1 MLEAGY
7 EYGEPFQLKLLAML
21 VRHPKKAKG
30 RIEAQFFTS
39 PLYVDIARVVQEAYG
54 KHPKDLLTRTTVCEL
69 VKASLRRNARQNWPL
84 YRKEIKSLFRVRL
97 SDKSALMEKA
107 TEFATEQA
115 YREGLVTAERY
126 VSARK
131 YERIHELFE
140 KLEAERDGCAED
152 RQWRW
157 DNLPHPC
164 DFHHKEVNWLVEG
177 LIPEASAIAIS
188 GEEGVGKTL
197 FALSLARALA
207 EGREFLE
214 RKVWITPVLYLGLDV
229 SQVTLQAYLRMMR
242 WIPSEEFRI
251 LTMWTGDS
259 MQPPMLDD
267 AVSMERLYEL
277 ARKYRPVIIST
288 PCATSLTARRILL
301 PRQSPSSMQF
311 EN

>member
-7 EYGEPFQLKLLAML
+7 NYGEPFQRKLLAML
-21 VRHPKKAKG
+21 VRHPKRAEG
-30 RIEAQFFTS
+30 RIEAQYFTF
-39 PLYVDIARVVQEAYG
+39 PLYIDIARVVQEAYS
-54 KHPKDLLTRTTVCEL
+54 KHPKDRLTRTTVCEL

-84 YRKEIKSLFRVRL
+84 YKKEIKSLFRVDL
-97 SDKSALMEKA
+97 SDKSLLMEKA

-126 VSARK
+126 ISAGK
-131 YERIHELFE
+131 YDRIHELFD
-140 KLEAERDGCAED
+140 KLRTERARGTED
-152 RQWRW
+152 QHWRW

-164 DFHHKEVNWLVEG
+164 DFHHKGVNWLVEG

-207 EGREFLE
+207 EGREFLG
-214 RKVWITPVLYLGLDV
+214 RRVWITPVLYLGLDV
-229 SQVTLQAYLRMMR
+229 SQVTLQSYLRMMR

-267 AVSMERLYEL
+267 R
-277 ARKYRPVIIST
+277 
-288 PCATSLTARRILL
+288 
-301 PRQSPSSMQF
+301 
-311 EN
+311 